1 MFKDYKGPI
10 PKKLLDE
17 LEKESIN
24 FKLTKIQ
31 TQKALEEL
39 EKEYLDAKINP
50 GEAIGMITAESFGEP
65 GTQMILRTFHF
76 SGVAEVNITLG
87 LPRLIEILDA
97 RKEIKTPAMKIY
109 LKKEYNKDPKK
120 VKKIAA
126 YIKET
131 NFKELIKQ
139 ISINLVKRQI
149 EIVLDKNMMSN
160 LGITEDYILKT
171 LKELLKGIEVKKL
184 KDFLVARSKTREENL
199 VELYK
204 MKEKLKELCI
214 SGVKNITQV
223 MPIKEKNEFIMITAG
238 SNLKEVLDIKEVDG
252 TRVTT
257 NNIFE
262 IAKILGIEAARQ
274 AIINEALSV
283 IEDQGLDIDIRH
295 IMFIADMMTTT
306 NTIKGITRSGI
317 TGEKESVLAKASFET
332 PIKYIINAAL
342 VGEEDNLNSVIENV
356 ILNQPVPVGTGLPDL
371 VAKMKKE

>member
-257 NNIFE
+257 NNLFE